1 MSERALREADVP
13 AAEKLLASDPCWADN
28 GERPGWVLDSIS
40 GELDGEHSALGSFD
54 GSELRGFASFNFV
67 AGADRTGAIS
77 CVARADEASGIAVL
91 SAAVKQLSS
100 GGARLIVAELPDV
113 PEMAAYGDLLAMA
126 GFEPEAHV
134 SDYYADGVAMRVLV
148 ARLADNGESFP
159 KTSTP
164 RSDPTAATARDS
176 A

>member
-13 AAEKLLASDPCWADN
+13 AAAQLLARDPCWADN
-28 GERPGWVLDSIS
+28 GERPSWVLDTIS

-67 AGADRTGAIS
+67 AGTDRTGAIS

-100 GGARLIVAELPDV
+100 DGARLIVAELPDL
-113 PEMAAYGDLLAMA
+113 PEMAAYGKLLGLA
-126 GFEPEAHV
+126 GFEPEAYV
-134 SDYYADGVAMRVLV
+134 NDYYAEGVGMRVLV
-148 ARLADNGESFP
+148 ARLAVNGESSP
-159 KTSTP
+159 AHG
-164 RSDPTAATARDS
+164 R
-176 A
+176 